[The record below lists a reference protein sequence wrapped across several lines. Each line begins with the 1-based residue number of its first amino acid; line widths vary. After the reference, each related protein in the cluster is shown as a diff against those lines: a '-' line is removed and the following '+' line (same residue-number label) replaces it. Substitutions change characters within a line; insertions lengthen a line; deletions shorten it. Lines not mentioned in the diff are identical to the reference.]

1 MASPGHLLN
10 HPQTIPALQL
20 QLGPLAACLAAA
32 SNRLHLYHVRVVSND
47 GLNVALML
55 SAVRLLAAGRP
66 LQASALYS
74 LTLAQ
79 KLNFI
84 TYLPAWLWAL
94 ARSPTKASASSSGQ
108 SLFAFLGGTLTIFA
122 IQV

>member
-1 MASPGHLLN
+1 MAA
-10 HPQTIPALQL
+10 IQL
-20 QLGPLAACLAAA
+20 ELGPLPACLAAA
-32 SNRLHLYHVRVVSND
+32 SNRLHLYHVRVVTND

-55 SAVRLLAAGRP
+55 AAGRP
-66 LQASALYS
+66 VAASALYS

-94 ARSPTKASASSSGQ
+94 ARSRP
-108 SLFAFLGGTLTIFA
+108 SLWGSRGSLLGGALA
-122 IQV
+122 ILAVQVAPCSPHRG

>member
-1 MASPGHLLN
+1 MAA
-10 HPQTIPALQL
+10 IQL
-20 QLGPLAACLAAA
+20 ELGPLAACLAAA
-32 SNRLHLYHVRVVSND
+32 SNRLHLYHVRVVTND

-55 SAVRLLAAGRP
+55 AAVRLLAAGRP
-66 LQASALYS
+66 VAASALYS

-94 ARSPTKASASSSGQ
+94 ARSRASLWESRV
-108 SLFAFLGGTLTIFA
+108 SLLGGALA
-122 IQV
+122 ILAVQVAPCSPHRG